1 MSHVGRLDLT
11 SSCNTR
17 VQSCLHAGP
26 GGDNDDSSPWHP
38 YDRPGFSFC
47 ILISPPPPTTA
58 KKFQEKSTGASVA
71 AQQTKWSPVIVAS
84 CVREPVPV
92 QVVPFP
98 NKFPVNTFK
107 KGKEDGPYFW
117 DPTAHVGDP
126 DVVLGS

>member
-1 MSHVGRLDLT
+1 MMIQVLGIHMIDLD
-11 SSCNTR
+11 SVS
-17 VQSCLHAGP
+17 V
-26 GGDNDDSSPWHP
+26 
-38 YDRPGFSFC
+38 FSFHP
-47 ILISPPPPTTA
+47 LLPLQQ